1 MTMIGYI
8 SVIGEIAEL
17 QSPPAANPLLEEE
30 EFQKLRE
37 NIVRGILSEPEAA
50 PIKSLD

>member
-30 EFQKLRE
+30 DLQ
-37 NIVRGILSEPEAA
+37 
-50 PIKSLD
+50 SL